1 MIHENWIGLMMNRT
15 TLRNTT
21 AYLRLAVGIAV
32 CACGV
37 AVLTVGIDQIVDDIL
52 PSTMIALLI
61 SLVVIA
67 TVKPHAR

>member
-1 MIHENWIGLMMNRT
+1 MMDRT

-21 AYLRLAVGIAV
+21 AYLRLALGIAV
-32 CACGV
+32 SAFGV
-37 AVLTVGIDQIVDDIL
+37 ALLAVGIDQIVDDIM

-67 TVKPHAR
+67 AVKPHAR